1 MVGLS
6 AKENQLIFEFVTNTL
21 VQLLADGDLGVPGL
35 NVPRLAEEE
44 LDTVFEELNKKPNTA
59 GYHASEVQ
67 TEQFLVTN
75 KAVQLIVNGVTSEN
89 GVGVPKHVA
98 REYKPEPDR

>member
-1 MVGLS
+1 V
-6 AKENQLIFEFVTNTL
+6 KENQLTFESATNTL

-35 NVPRLAEEE
+35 NAPRLAEEE

-75 KAVQLIVNGVTSEN
+75 KAVQLIVNGENSEN
-89 GVGVPKHVA
+89 GEDVPKHVA